1 VKSAKLTDEL
11 GRIQRPKQNEDQRMA
26 KIGVQMM
33 MLKQQVERFGA
44 YATLK
49 SLADIGFGS
58 VEVSQIP
65 MTPDV
70 ISDFARARDDLG
82 VQIAAIS
89 ATVTDQPGANEPL
102 DTRFDKIVAD
112 CHTLQTSNIRIGMM
126 PHAAMRSAAA
136 LTNFCT
142 MADEQARRL
151 SDEGIQLHYHNH
163 HIEFAKRG
171 GVYILDHIREQA
183 PNLRFEI
190 DVHWVQRGGEHPQ
203 SILKN
208 YAGLVDLVH
217 LKDYRIGDLPDEAF
231 NALVRGDQETWQVAW
246 TNVIEFGEVGEGNL
260 DWPDIIDTAIASGAR
275 HLLIEQDRQYG
286 RDPLDSLTISHHNL
300 VELGYGDLI

>member
-1 VKSAKLTDEL
+1 
-11 GRIQRPKQNEDQRMA
+11 MA

-33 MLKQQVERFGA
+33 MLKEPVERLGA

-49 SLADIGFGS
+49 RLADIGFRS
-58 VEVSQIP
+58 VEISQIP

-70 ISDFARARDDLG
+70 VSEIARARDDLG

-89 ATVTDQPGANEPL
+89 ATVTDQPGVNEPL

-126 PHAAMRSAAA
+126 PHAAMRSAQA

-151 SDEGIQLHYHNH
+151 GEEDIQLHYHNH

-217 LKDYRIGDLPDEAF
+217 LKDYRVGELPAEALD
-231 NALVRGDQETWQVAW
+231 ALAHGDQETWQEAW

-260 DWPDIIDTAIASGAR
+260 DWPDIIDTAIAAGAE
-275 HLLIEQDRQYG
+275 HLLVEQDRQYG
-286 RDPLDSLTISHHNL
+286 RDPFDSLTISHNNL
-300 VELGYGDLI
+300 VELGYGNLI

>member
-1 VKSAKLTDEL
+1 
-11 GRIQRPKQNEDQRMA
+11 MA

-33 MLKQQVERFGA
+33 MLKQHVERLGA

-49 SLADIGFGS
+49 SLADIGFRS
-58 VEVSQIP
+58 VEISQIP

-70 ISDFARARDDLG
+70 VGEIAHARDNLG

-89 ATVTDQPGANEPL
+89 ATVTDQPGVNEPL

-112 CHTLQTSNIRIGMM
+112 CHALQTPNIRIGMM
-126 PHAAMRSAAA
+126 PHAAMRSAQA

-142 MADEQARRL
+142 QADEQARRL
-151 SDEGIQLHYHNH
+151 ADEGIQLHYHNH

-171 GVYILDHIREQA
+171 GAYILDHIREQA
-183 PNLRFEI
+183 PHLRFEI

-217 LKDYRIGDLPDEAF
+217 LKDYRIGDLPEEAF
-231 NALVRGDQETWQVAW
+231 NALARSDQDTWQAAW
-246 TNVIEFGEVGEGNL
+246 TNVVEFGEVGEGNL
-260 DWPDIIDTAIASGAR
+260 DWPDIIDTAITSGAK
-275 HLLIEQDRQYG
+275 HLLVEQDQQYG
-286 RDPLDSLTISHHNL
+286 RDPLDSLTVSYNNL
-300 VELGYGDLI
+300 VKLGYGNLI

>member
-1 VKSAKLTDEL
+1 MVT
-11 GRIQRPKQNEDQRMA
+11 GRINGRKQKEDNRMP

-33 MLKQQVERFGA
+33 MLKQHVERLGP
-44 YATLK
+44 YATLQ
-49 SLADIGFGS
+49 SVADIGFGS

-65 MTPDV
+65 MTPEV
-70 ISDFARARDDLG
+70 VNEIVRARDDLG

-89 ATVTDQPGANEPL
+89 ATVTEQPGVNEPL

-112 CHTLQTSNIRIGMM
+112 CHTLQTRSIRIGMM
-126 PHAAMRSAAA
+126 PHDAMRSAQA
-136 LTNFCT
+136 LTNFCA

-151 SDEGIQLHYHNH
+151 ADEGIQLYYHNH

-203 SILKN
+203 SVLKN

-217 LKDYRIGDLPDEAF
+217 LKDYRIGDLPEEAF
-231 NALVRGDQETWQVAW
+231 DAVARGDQETWQAAW
-246 TNVIEFGEVGEGNL
+246 TNVVEFGEVGEGNL
-260 DWPDIIDTAIASGAR
+260 DWRDIIDTAIASGAE

-286 RDPLDSLTISHHNL
+286 RDPLECLTISYQNL
-300 VELGYGDLI
+300 MELGYGNLM

>member
-1 VKSAKLTDEL
+1 VKSAKRTDQL
-11 GRIQRPKQNEDQRMA
+11 GRIQRPKQKEDQRMA

-70 ISDFARARDDLG
+70 ISDFAHARDDLG

-151 SDEGIQLHYHNH
+151 ADEGIQLHYHNH

>member
-1 VKSAKLTDEL
+1 
-11 GRIQRPKQNEDQRMA
+11 MA

-33 MLKQQVERFGA
+33 MLKQHVERLGA
-44 YATLK
+44 YATLN

-58 VEVSQIP
+58 VEISQIP

-70 ISDFARARDDLG
+70 VSEIAHAHDDLG

-89 ATVTDQPGANEPL
+89 ATVTDQSGVNEPL

-112 CHTLQTSNIRIGMM
+112 CRTLQTSNIRIGMM
-126 PHAAMRSAAA
+126 PPAAMRSAQA

-142 MADEQARRL
+142 TADEQARRL
-151 SDEGIQLHYHNH
+151 ADEGIQLYYHNH

-171 GVYILDHIREQA
+171 GVYILDQIREQA

-203 SILKN
+203 SVLKN

-217 LKDYRIGDLPDEAF
+217 LKDYRIGDLPEEAF
-231 NALVRGDQETWQVAW
+231 SALARGDQETWQAAW
-246 TNVIEFGEVGEGNL
+246 TNVVEFGEVGEGNL
-260 DWPDIIDTAIASGAR
+260 DWPDIIDTAIASGAE

-286 RDPLDSLTISHHNL
+286 RDPLDCLTVSYQNL
-300 VELGYGDLI
+300 VGLGYGNLI

>member
-1 VKSAKLTDEL
+1 MVT
-11 GRIQRPKQNEDQRMA
+11 GRINGRKQKEDNRMP

-33 MLKQQVERFGA
+33 MLKQHVERLGA
-44 YATLK
+44 YATLQ
-49 SLADIGFGS
+49 SVADIGFGS

-65 MTPDV
+65 MTPEV
-70 ISDFARARDDLG
+70 VNEIARARDDLG

-89 ATVTDQPGANEPL
+89 ATVTEQPGANEPL

-112 CHTLQTSNIRIGMM
+112 CHTLQTWSIRIGMM
-126 PHAAMRSAAA
+126 PHDAMRSAQA
-136 LTNFCT
+136 LTNFCA

-151 SDEGIQLHYHNH
+151 ADEGIQLYYHNH

-203 SILKN
+203 SVLKN

-217 LKDYRIGDLPDEAF
+217 LKGTTGLATCPKRPS
-231 NALVRGDQETWQVAW
+231 T
-246 TNVIEFGEVGEGNL
+246 
-260 DWPDIIDTAIASGAR
+260 PC
-275 HLLIEQDRQYG
+275 
-286 RDPLDSLTISHHNL
+286 
-300 VELGYGDLI
+300 

>member
-1 VKSAKLTDEL
+1 MVT
-11 GRIQRPKQNEDQRMA
+11 GRINGRKQKEDNRMP

-33 MLKQQVERFGA
+33 MLKQHVERLGP

-49 SLADIGFGS
+49 RVADIGFSS

-65 MTPDV
+65 MTPEV
-70 ISDFARARDDLG
+70 VNEIARARDDLG

-89 ATVTDQPGANEPL
+89 ATVTEQPGVNEPL

-112 CHTLQTSNIRIGMM
+112 CHTLQTRSIRIGMM
-126 PHAAMRSAAA
+126 PHDAMRSAQA
-136 LTNFCT
+136 LTNFCA

-151 SDEGIQLHYHNH
+151 ADEGIQLYYHNH

-203 SILKN
+203 SVLKN

-217 LKDYRIGDLPDEAF
+217 LKDYRIGDLPEEAF
-231 NALVRGDQETWQVAW
+231 DAVARGDQETWQVAW
-246 TNVIEFGEVGEGNL
+246 TNVVQFGEVGEGNL
-260 DWPDIIDTAIASGAR
+260 DWRDIIDTAIASGAE

-286 RDPLDSLTISHHNL
+286 RDPLECLTISYHNL
-300 VELGYGDLI
+300 LELGYGNLM